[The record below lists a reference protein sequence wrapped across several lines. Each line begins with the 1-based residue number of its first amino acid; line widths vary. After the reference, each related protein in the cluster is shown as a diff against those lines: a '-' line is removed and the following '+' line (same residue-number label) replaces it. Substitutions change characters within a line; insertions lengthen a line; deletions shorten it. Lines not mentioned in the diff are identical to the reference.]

1 MKRLLLLSSFLIL
14 SGSIFAQ
21 YWPYSFKYPSCATMT
36 TNCTK
41 WPVVNNG
48 KWDVG
53 STWNG
58 GTVPG
63 NNDIVCIP
71 SGYNVEV
78 QGATYTAS
86 TSCPASNTTA
96 SPRLSIFVCGSITF
110 QPSGKLYLACW
121 SFIQMWP
128 GGTVKA
134 ANGSSDLIQ
143 IGQTIVWGGP
153 ASGTQTDLTGP
164 SFIAY
169 PSIGNGLLPA
179 MFDYVKVNQGNPYQV
194 SLEWGTLQE
203 INSMAFIVER
213 STDQKIW
220 SAIGTVK
227 SVGNSSL
234 KTSYSFA
241 DKNPLSGTSFYRL
254 KQVDI
259 DGAAAYSDIVKV
271 ANNQSVKTVSIYPNP
286 VSGIANLYS
295 KTNFKSGQQLFLI
308 DAKGT
313 KVKAFTASSNT
324 NIMQVDLTTM
334 KSGLYL
340 LQIVDNGSVIE
351 SLPLIKQ

>member
-1 MKRLLLLSSFLIL
+1 MKRLLLLFSFVFFSL
-14 SGSIFAQ
+14 SISAQ
-21 YWPYSFKYPSCATMT
+21 VYWPYSGQKYPTCSTMT
-36 TNCTK
+36 TPTSGYKNCDK
-41 WPVVNNG
+41 VAVG
-48 KWDVG
+48 GDWDVA
-53 STWNG
+53 SSWNPSG
-58 GTVPG
+58 VPISG
-63 NNDIVCIP
+63 QVVCIP
-71 SGYNVEV
+71 KNVTITVQHSQYNGSALL
-78 QGATYTAS
+78 QIFICGT
-86 TSCPASNTTA
+86 
-96 SPRLSIFVCGSITF
+96 LSFA
-110 QPSGKLYLACW
+110 PSGTLDLARFSFVQIYDGGKIDGDNNNSEQIKIDGVIKW
-121 SFIQMWP
+121 SAKDGDVLGPRFISN
-128 GGTVKA
+128 
-134 ANGSSDLIQ
+134 NG
-143 IGQTIVWGGP
+143 V
-153 ASGTQTDLTGP
+153 
-164 SFIAY
+164 
-169 PSIGNGLLPA
+169 GNGVLSV
-179 MFDYVKVNQGNPYQV
+179 MFESIKVNQTNPYQIG
-194 SLEWGTLQE
+194 LEWNTLWE
-203 INSMAFIVER
+203 SKSNYFIVER
-213 STDQKIW
+213 SADQKTW

-234 KTSYSFA
+234 KTSYSFV

-271 ANNQSVKTVSIYPNP
+271 INNQSAKTVSIYPNP

>member
-1 MKRLLLLSSFLIL
+1 MKRLLLLLFIVIL
-14 SGSIFAQ
+14 SASLNAQQYWTFSPLKYPTCNTMGTPTSGYKSCDKVAVGGDWNVASSWNPTGVPISGQVVCIPQGVTINVKGAQ
-21 YWPYSFKYPSCATMT
+21 YDGTALLWIFICGTLNFDAAGKFNLAPYSFFQVYPGGIIDGD
-36 TNCTK
+36 
-41 WPVVNNG
+41 NNNSERISIGG
-48 KWDVG
+48 KEVWNSGINGDVKGPG
-53 STWNG
+53 SISNG
-58 GTVPG
+58 G
-63 NNDIVCIP
+63 I
-71 SGYNVEV
+71 
-78 QGATYTAS
+78 
-86 TSCPASNTTA
+86 SNGV
-96 SPRLSIFVCGSITF
+96 LSVIFEF
-110 QPSGKLYLACW
+110 L
-121 SFIQMWP
+121 
-128 GGTVKA
+128 
-134 ANGSSDLIQ
+134 
-143 IGQTIVWGGP
+143 
-153 ASGTQTDLTGP
+153 
-164 SFIAY
+164 
-169 PSIGNGLLPA
+169 
-179 MFDYVKVNQGNPYQV
+179 KVNQSNPYQV